1 MARGKRKSPKTRYN
15 IQFFLNK
22 DQRHKVDVVRT
33 ILERRGKLPLEA
45 STSVFLKLTALDIV
59 RKFRKTVSV
68 EQLEIAEQG
77 KSKGK
82 ALRVYTVTDKGTEIK
97 RSWVQ

>member
-33 ILERRGKLPLEA
+33 ILERRGKLPLE
-45 STSVFLKLTALDIV
+45 TSIFLKITALDII

-68 EQLEIAEQG
+68 EQLEIAEQ
-77 KSKGK
+77 
-82 ALRVYTVTDKGTEIK
+82 AVERQVRVYLSMNSFFAFLK
-97 RSWVQ
+97 